1 VIEKTRT
8 LNITRIK
15 PGMYWV
21 SGDYFIVLEYEYRT
35 DIHVFLTL
43 LKRNGKILK
52 LDCRE
57 TQTYCCVVV

>member
-15 PGMYWV
+15 PGMILV

-35 DIHVFLTL
+35 DIHVFSL
-43 LKRNGKILK
+43 
-52 LDCRE
+52 C
-57 TQTYCCVVV
+57 